1 MTLVEEFLNHKI
13 YKVKHIHSNNLEDFD
28 TYIFVGNHYNSF
40 TNNLITKLEKNDYRS
55 LTDEENKKLSH
66 VIPNFRAK
74 FRKIVVGRTFFVRDL
89 IFEHDSIN
97 IIRMKISYY
106 LKFDLFL

>member
-40 TNNLITKLEKNDYRS
+40 TNNLITKLEKVIDIDN
-55 LTDEENKKLSH
+55 NKRRLDDF
-66 VIPNFRAK
+66 I
-74 FRKIVVGRTFFVRDL
+74 KIY
-89 IFEHDSIN
+89 E
-97 IIRMKISYY
+97 
-106 LKFDLFL
+106 